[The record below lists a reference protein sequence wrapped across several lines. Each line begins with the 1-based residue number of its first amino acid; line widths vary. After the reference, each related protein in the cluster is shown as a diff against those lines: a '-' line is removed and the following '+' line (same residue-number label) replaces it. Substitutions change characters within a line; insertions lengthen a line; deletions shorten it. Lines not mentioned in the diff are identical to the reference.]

1 MLVFCKK
8 KTTVYFSPLDL
19 PDVKKVSL
27 FGADAPCG
35 TWHVPMLSEHK
46 FIAFVH
52 QEQSKVMFR
61 QQLPEIVYRA
71 LLSTYVGM

>member
-8 KTTVYFSPLDL
+8 KITVYFLPLDL
-19 PDVKKVSL
+19 SDAERVSL

-35 TWHVPMLSEHK
+35 TWHVLMLSEHK

-52 QEQSKVMFR
+52 QERSTVMFR